1 MKKIIGFVLSIIM
14 ICFVVSEL
22 SGNAAE
28 CPIRKLGDVNNDGYV
43 DAVDASQVL
52 AEYANR
58 SVYKLETF
66 SVIQKFVADVNMD
79 GSVTALD
86 AAEIMRIYCR
96 NSSVQIEPITKISF
110 RAQYVSEYEAQVVR
124 VDTYE
129 DAMAFL
135 DAKRIEIAE
144 AGVTPQSYEYSIVEI
159 RETYVNTVE
168 RTEIYVYLETE
179 NGVVYQSNLIK

>member
-1 MKKIIGFVLSIIM
+1 MKKIIGIVLSLIM
-14 ICFVVSEL
+14 IGCVVSEL

-28 CPIRKLGDVNNDGYV
+28 TRKLGDVNNDGYV

-110 RAQYVSEYEAQVVR
+110 RAQYASEYEAEVIR
-124 VDTYE
+124 TNIYD

-135 DAKRIEIAE
+135 DAKRIEVAE
-144 AGVTPQSYEYSIVEI
+144 AGVNPQSYEYSIVEI
-159 RETYVNTVE
+159 RETYVGRVE
-168 RTEIYVYLETE
+168 KTEIYVYLETQD
-179 NGVVYQSNLIK
+179 GIIYQSNLIE